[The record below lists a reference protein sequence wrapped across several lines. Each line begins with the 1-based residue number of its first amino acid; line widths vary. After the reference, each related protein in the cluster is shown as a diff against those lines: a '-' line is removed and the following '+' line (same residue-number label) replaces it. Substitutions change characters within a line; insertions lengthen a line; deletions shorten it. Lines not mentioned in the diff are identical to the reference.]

1 MLNKKDFQEHQS
13 LVLVPVQLVDEIK
26 QLLNEIK
33 VNQNDEIKANTL
45 LGGFISEKEARKL
58 IGRKTTWFYEQR
70 RSGRLPYSK
79 VGSKVFYRSD
89 DVYNLI
95 SSTHDKK

>member
-1 MLNKKDFQEHQS
+1 MLNNKDFQEQQS

-33 VNQNDEIKANTL
+33 VKQTADSKPDL
-45 LGGFISEKEARKL
+45 VLGGFISEKEARKL
-58 IGRKTTWFYEQR
+58 LGRKTTWFYEQR

-79 VGSKVFYRSD
+79 VGSKVFYNTED
-89 DVYNLI
+89 LLGLLNKNGI
-95 SSTHDKK
+95 